1 MSAGRRKPVV
11 LPPIDALKEPLA
23 TAAAVR
29 KKKAHGLHRKERTA
43 SRKKATR
50 AAGPAFAELD
60 QLDAMEIAQA
70 LAALEPVA
78 DTVAVVE
85 PPATAYEEFAVTTVE
100 ASEVAALGL
109 VESELEMEAFALEE
123 ELTPAGVANAPALI
137 APALEPAVVTAPEP
151 VAVAGDA
158 VEPPA
163 TAYEELT
170 VTALEAT
177 EVEALAVVETELE
190 VEASAI
196 VEELPVES
204 MIAPLIAI
212 GPPPI
217 PEETRASPPSR
228 TTPES
233 PAPAPPSPHRER
245 RSPMPAISRLLS
257 TLSRWTGV
265 SGTK

>member
-1 MSAGRRKPVV
+1 
-11 LPPIDALKEPLA
+11 
-23 TAAAVR
+23 
-29 KKKAHGLHRKERTA
+29 
-43 SRKKATR
+43 
-50 AAGPAFAELD
+50 
-60 QLDAMEIAQA
+60 MEIAQA

-85 PPATAYEEFAVTTVE
+85 LPATAYEEFAVTTVE
-100 ASEVAALGL
+100 APEVAAVGL
-109 VESELEMEAFALEE
+109 VESELEMEAFALVE
-123 ELTPAGVANAPALI
+123 ELPPAGVATAPALI
-137 APALEPAVVTAPEP
+137 APALEPATVTALEP
-151 VAVAGDA
+151 VADAVDA

-190 VEASAI
+190 VETSAI
-196 VEELPVES
+196 VEEIPVEAV
-204 MIAPLIAI
+204 IAPRIAI

-217 PEETRASPPSR
+217 PEETRASPASR
-228 TTPES
+228 TTAES
-233 PAPAPPSPHRER
+233 PAPAAPAAHHER